1 MKKHLRQR
9 QQDATW
15 FDIKVFYIKIDVC
28 GFDPAPGSLTVHYTP
43 RSRSTD
49 LEINGKRIR
58 PSASAFLTL
67 RRNGIDDNASVAT
80 YVSTDV
86 TRTTGKVCFDVCVT
100 EETLICGTLQRKGS
114 VKDDDASQF
123 RQQSWGVECC
133 CALDYPSKWS
143 SKKHSFDKF
152 PCLELYIAGRAG
164 NSAMVLT
171 GTEQLIPRRKRVRHG
186 VTLDAIPEGN
196 DYENSLFNSA
206 DHDRVENE
214 EIFRELNDISIAMMC
229 DTATERLIALFEPW
243 EVQCFKC
250 SRLSWLNA
258 GLRLGVGFGL
268 GACLGLVVGMF
279 ILVLRIY
286 EGRTSHPTWVN
297 QD

>member
-1 MKKHLRQR
+1 MKKHLQR
-9 QQDATW
+9 QQAATW

-28 GFDPAPGSLTVHYTP
+28 GFNPAPGSLTVHYTP
-43 RSRSTD
+43 RSSSTD

-67 RRNGIDDNASVAT
+67 RRNGIDNNASVAT

-100 EETLICGTLQRKGS
+100 EETLICGTLEKKGS
-114 VKDDDASQF
+114 VKGNDASQF
-123 RQQSWGVECC
+123 RQESWGVECC

-143 SKKHSFDKF
+143 STEHSLDKF
-152 PCLELYIAGRAG
+152 PSLELYIAGRAG

-186 VTLDAIPEGN
+186 LTLDAIPEGN

-214 EIFRELNDISIAMMC
+214 EISMELDDVSIAMMC
-229 DTATERLIALFEPW
+229 NTATERLIALLEPG

-250 SRLSWLNA
+250 SQLSWLNA
-258 GLRLGVGFGL
+258 GLRVGVGFGL
-268 GACLGLVVGMF
+268 GACLGLLVGMV
-279 ILVLRIY
+279 ILVLRTY
-286 EGRTSHPTWVN
+286 EGRTRHLTRLK